1 MVDSKARVAAA
12 LEISAWAAICS
23 ISSVLFTKVP
33 LTSGVIFWWI
43 RSKWVCT
50 LNKKKNSNGLGTKEK
65 IVASY
70 CASLIFTLA
79 RSDSSRF
86 FNTGAI

>member
-1 MVDSKARVAAA
+1 
-12 LEISAWAAICS
+12 
-23 ISSVLFTKVP
+23 
-33 LTSGVIFWWI
+33 
-43 RSKWVCT
+43 
-50 LNKKKNSNGLGTKEK
+50 LNEEKDVEGLGTKEK

-79 RSDSSRF
+79 RRDSSRF